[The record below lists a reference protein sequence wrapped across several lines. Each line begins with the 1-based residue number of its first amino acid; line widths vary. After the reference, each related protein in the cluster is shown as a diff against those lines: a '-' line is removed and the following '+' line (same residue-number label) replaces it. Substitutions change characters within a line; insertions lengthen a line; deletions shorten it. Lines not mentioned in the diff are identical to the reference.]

1 MYDPEREPEFAQ
13 SPMIFTSGKIDETFR
28 VFKDEGVYPEC
39 YGTYHMY
46 HRIDGKLA
54 AVGVIDTTRTIFNS
68 AYFIYDPEFSFLKM
82 GIVGAI
88 RELEYMRLIR
98 EKFNPDLV
106 YYQLGE
112 MVPSCPKVNYKCS
125 Y

>member
-1 MYDPEREPEFAQ
+1 
-13 SPMIFTSGKIDETFR
+13 MIWNSGKIDETFR
-28 VFKDEGVYPEC
+28 TFKDEGVYPEC
-39 YGTYHMY
+39 MGTYHMY
-46 HRIDGKLA
+46 HRIDGKLI
-54 AVGVIDTTRTIFNS
+54 AVGVIDIVKHFFNS
-68 AYFIYDPEFSFLKM
+68 AYFIYDPDYDFLKM

-98 EKFNPDLV
+98 EKFNQNLI

-112 MVPSCPKVNYKCS
+112 MVPNCPKVNYKCS